1 MSIISLKNSKVKAH
15 IEASKTIFVTII
27 LYSTVL
33 VSRLMVY
40 VICAVY
46 MLLGI
51 ILSKYDT
58 FFSRLQEVIT
68 FWVDTFGILRS
79 IFTMLVEVSI
89 QIIPLITTNKVFIA
103 SWFTASP
110 TLSSAHPIGT
120 F

>member
-15 IEASKTIFVTII
+15 IEASKTIFVII

-33 VSRLMVY
+33 VSRLTVY
-40 VICAVY
+40 VICTVY

-68 FWVDTFGILRS
+68 FWVDTFG
-79 IFTMLVEVSI
+79 VEVSI
-89 QIIPLITTNKVFIA
+89 QIISLITTNKVFIA